1 MSSIPKGYK
10 KTELGVIPEDWEIKR
25 MDEVINGC
33 ILGGNYANSLIPT
46 SAPLIKM
53 GNLGRGNI
61 VLDKIEYIQNKEK
74 IVIEH
79 KLNHGDILFNTRNT
93 SDLVGKIAMWR
104 NELQEAYFNSNI
116 LRIDFNQDIIANFYA
131 CYSFNSQES
140 IARMRLLATGTT
152 SVSAIYTKDLLNF
165 KLSIPPLPEQKAIA
179 EVLSDMDALIEAQ
192 KELIAK
198 KRDIKQGT
206 MEDLLSGRVR
216 LPGYETKGWKHTDI
230 GDIPDDWDVKKLGE
244 EGVFLTTSSYTRSE
258 LREYGDVACLHYG
271 DIHTRFHT
279 WLDCSSTELPM
290 ISRDMVKQYPYLK
303 NGDLVIADASEDYE
317 GLGDCVEICNIDSR
331 LCIGGLHTIVYRAKP
346 GLFAPSYIGLLRNL
360 QVVKNQLVSQA
371 VGTKVYSLTNSMI
384 GSILVPVPFLLS
396 EQQAIAEVLSDIEDE
411 IENLEAELKKLNHMK
426 RGMMQ
431 ELLTGRIRL
440 I

>member
-230 GDIPDDWDVKKLGE
+230 GDIPDDWEVKELGE
-244 EGVFLTTSSYTRSE
+244 ISDIISGGTPKTTEKSFWNGTILWCTPTDITRTSGRYIESTEKTITDSGLKNSSAVLLPINSLLLCSRATV
-258 LREYGDVACLHYG
+258 GDV
-271 DIHTRFHT
+271 R
-279 WLDCSSTELPM
+279 
-290 ISRDMVKQYPYLK
+290 
-303 NGDLVIADASEDYE
+303 IAKHEITTNQGFKS
-317 GLGDCVEICNIDSR
+317 LICNSSAYYLFIYYLIPS
-331 LCIGGLHTIVYRAKP
+331 LKP
-346 GLFAPSYIGLLRNL
+346 KMLEKSYGSTFLEISKSNLSSIQMQLPSY
-360 QVVKNQLVSQA
+360 A
-371 VGTKVYSLTNSMI
+371 
-384 GSILVPVPFLLS
+384 
-396 EQQAIAEVLSDIEDE
+396 EQKAIAQALSDIDDE
-411 IENLEAELKKLNHMK
+411 IETLETELEKLNHMK

-431 ELLTGRIRL
+431 ELLTGRTRL
-440 I
+440 V

>member
-10 KTELGVIPEDWEIKR
+10 KTEVGVIPEDWEVKSLESICELLNGYAFKA
-25 MDEVINGC
+25 DNYSIAGDFKVITITNVQRGFFTTSSVNYISFLPINIQKHQ
-33 ILGGNYANSLIPT
+33 ILDT
-46 SAPLIKM
+46 
-53 GNLGRGNI
+53 
-61 VLDKIEYIQNKEK
+61 
-74 IVIEH
+74 
-79 KLNHGDILFNTRNT
+79 GDILISMTGTIVGHVARVNEVNCLLNQR
-93 SDLVGKIAMWR
+93 VGKLR
-104 NELQEAYFNSNI
+104 FNKNVDINFIYSLLN
-116 LRIDFNQDIIANFYA
+116 RIEFER
-131 CYSFNSQES
+131 CMTS
-140 IARMRLLATGTT
+140 IAAGGAQ
-152 SVSAIYTKDLLNF
+152 VNLN
-165 KLSIPPLPEQKAIA
+165 KNDILSYKVALPHPFEQEAIA

-230 GDIPDDWDVKKLGE
+230 GDIPDDWEVKKLGE

-317 GLGDCVEICNIDSR
+317 GLGDCVEICNIDSS

-360 QVVKNQLVSQA
+360 QVVRNQLVSQA
-371 VGTKVYSLTNSMI
+371 VGTKVYSLTNSII
-384 GSILVPVPFLLS
+384 GSILVPVPSLLS
-396 EQQAIAEVLSDIEDE
+396 EQKAIAQVLSDMDDE
-411 IENLEAELKKLNHMK
+411 LETLEAKLEKLNHMK